1 MKKYIL
7 LASAGLFGCFFLSG
21 CETGVSVGEGYDYGP
36 YYDDGW
42 GWGPP
47 YDGWGWNEG
56 WGWGDD
62 EGDDD

>member
-7 LASAGLFGCFFLSG
+7 LAGAGLFGCFFLSG
-21 CETGVSVGEGYDYGP
+21 CETGVSVGEGYNYGP
-36 YYDDGW
+36 YDDNW

-47 YDGWGWNEG
+47 YDGGWGWNE
-56 WGWGDD
+56 GWGDD